1 MQKNMKL
8 GNMKQSS
15 RSSNDSFHLTFGRRQ
30 SVHIGES
37 SLRARTGN
45 SVKSLTAAV
54 LRTSLHSACIDF
66 CNVNNT
72 QNAAHDVTA
81 AVIKFSLIF
90 GKK

>member
-45 SVKSLTAAV
+45 SVKVAYS
-54 LRTSLHSACIDF
+54 CCF
-66 CNVNNT
+66 
-72 QNAAHDVTA
+72 AH
-81 AVIKFSLIF
+81 FSLLCLLRF
-90 GKK
+90 L